1 VTHARFDSSYHAP
14 VLVAE
19 VLEVLASA
27 RRVLDGTLGGGGHAL
42 ALLENGADVTG
53 IDRDPDAIV
62 TARER
67 LAEYVRAGRFRAVLG
82 DVADVDAIPELS
94 GVTFD
99 GIVLDLGVSSHQVDD
114 ATRGF
119 SFREGAVLDMRMA
132 GGGQNSPGGT
142 AAGLL
147 NSADER
153 DLIRIFREY
162 GDEPRAAR
170 LAHEIVRRRAKRP
183 FELSDD
189 LVGAIRAV
197 LGSRSGPSEF
207 ARLFQAVRIAVN
219 DELEALA
226 RALPALR
233 DRLVPGGVFAVIAYH
248 SGEDRIVKNAFR
260 DWSLSCVCPPRQP
273 MCICG
278 GHALGA
284 TIRKKA
290 VIASNDE
297 VARNPRARSARF
309 RAWRSAD
316 AGEPVARRA
325 AASHRA

>member
-1 VTHARFDSSYHAP
+1 VTHARFDSAYHAP

-19 VLEVLASA
+19 VLDVLGSA
-27 RRVLDGTLGGGGHAL
+27 ARVLDGTLGGGGHAL
-42 ALLENGADVTG
+42 ALLERGADVTG

-62 TARER
+62 SARER
-67 LAEYVRAGRFRAVLG
+67 LAGYVDAGRFRAVRG
-82 DVADVDAIPELS
+82 DFADVDSIPELS
-94 GVTFD
+94 GKMFD
-99 GIVLDLGVSSHQVDD
+99 GIVLDLGVSSHQFDD

-132 GGGQNSPGGT
+132 GGGRTSNGDT

-153 DLIRIFREY
+153 ELIRIFREY

-170 LAHEIVRRRAKRP
+170 LAHEIVRRRANRP

-197 LGSRSGPSEF
+197 LGPRSGPSEF

-219 DELEALA
+219 DELETLV

-248 SGEDRIVKNAFR
+248 SGEDRIVKHAFR

-273 MCICG
+273 VCTCR

-290 VIASNDE
+290 VIASSDE
-297 VARNPRARSARF
+297 VARNPRARSARL

-316 AGEPVARRA
+316 SGEPMARHA
-325 AASHRA
+325 AASPRA